1 MSFSRRRP
9 RVLVPGGGLAA
20 QNRGSADVSRP
31 SATGGRPPGSGR
43 RGWLPLW
50 QRNRK
55 RRSRLGA
62 AVRVGAAQGPQEEL
76 LHRRVYPNRES
87 TTSRYSERGMHTN
100 TGRAQAW
107 PRILATV
114 TLSLGLAPMSPRGTC
129 HRHKPVRKGSE
140 AGVIARCGSSRLFR
154 SQVTGHSHPTNSRFS
169 PTTTARSSMRCNSA
183 HILPTEK
190 HSAWPFLAAGFTAG
204 DNRRVRGRQIAVSDA
219 RAIGQQHTHQGQRGK
234 KKKSAPRSHSS
245 RRQKERNGPQEE
257 TAVTR
262 GTTTQARARR
272 PAPRQ
277 SDDDDA
283 ASRKARTARR
293 HVSPGRRCSGEGVFF
308 SPRCCRGRC
317 HQLLPPL
324 FVGARANVVRGEST
338 TVQPQVAR
346 WRR

>member
-1 MSFSRRRP
+1 M
-9 RVLVPGGGLAA
+9 A
-20 QNRGSADVSRP
+20 
-31 SATGGRPPGSGR
+31 
-43 RGWLPLW
+43 LPDFF
-50 QRNRK
+50 
-55 RRSRLGA
+55 
-62 AVRVGAAQGPQEEL
+62 
-76 LHRRVYPNRES
+76 
-87 TTSRYSERGMHTN
+87 
-100 TGRAQAW
+100 
-107 PRILATV
+107 
-114 TLSLGLAPMSPRGTC
+114 
-129 HRHKPVRKGSE
+129 E
-140 AGVIARCGSSRLFR
+140 AK
-154 SQVTGHSHPTNSRFS
+154 SQVTLIRRTVVSRRPPLRAHRCDVTAPLFFQRKSTRRGRFS
-169 PTTTARSSMRCNSA
+169 
-183 HILPTEK
+183 LPVI
-190 HSAWPFLAAGFTAG
+190 AAGFTAG
-204 DNRRVRGRQIAVSDA
+204 DNRRVRGRQIAVSDV
-219 RAIGQQHTHQGQRGK
+219 RAIGQQHTHQGQREKK

>member
-31 SATGGRPPGSGR
+31 SATGGRPPGSRR

-87 TTSRYSERGMHTN
+87 TTSPSRYSERGMHTN

-183 HILPTEK
+183 LILPTEK
-190 HSAWPFLAAGFTAG
+190 HSAWPFLAAGDRCRFHS
-204 DNRRVRGRQIAVSDA
+204 GRQSTRT
-219 RAIGQQHTHQGQRGK
+219 RASNRG
-234 KKKSAPRSHSS
+234 
-245 RRQKERNGPQEE
+245 
-257 TAVTR
+257 
-262 GTTTQARARR
+262 
-272 PAPRQ
+272 
-277 SDDDDA
+277 
-283 ASRKARTARR
+283 
-293 HVSPGRRCSGEGVFF
+293 
-308 SPRCCRGRC
+308 
-317 HQLLPPL
+317 L
-324 FVGARANVVRGEST
+324 
-338 TVQPQVAR
+338 
-346 WRR
+346 